1 MAFAYNGST
10 NLYTIL
16 AVSNASKRRPGGP
29 ARMAPGRP
37 ARLTDAAIIE
47 RIMRA
52 IVEHRLPPG
61 TKLGEDRLGAAFG
74 VSRTRVRQV
83 LTRLAADKVV
93 TQIANRGAFV
103 AQPSVAEARAVFDA
117 RRVIEAELVARAAT
131 VCTDADAQR
140 LERHLVRERA
150 AERAGDVR
158 AMIQL
163 SGEFHRLIADIAGN
177 AVLTEMLR
185 ELVARSSLILALYGS
200 PRARDCA
207 NDDHRALL
215 AAIRRH
221 DARTAASRM
230 REHLGHLEAAF
241 ELPPGH
247 GEPIDLAAL
256 LGPGRDRAPNRV
268 ARPRAARKR
277 AVRAQHTG
285 ERS

>member
-1 MAFAYNGST
+1 
-10 NLYTIL
+10 LYTIF
-16 AVSNASKRRPGGP
+16 AVSNAQKRRPDSP
-29 ARMAPGRP
+29 ARNAPGPRA
-37 ARLTDAAIIE
+37 ARLTDAAIID

-61 TKLGEDRLGAAFG
+61 TKLGEDRLGEAFG

-117 RRVIEAELVARAAT
+117 RRVIEAELVARAASA
-131 VCTDADAQR
+131 CTEADARR
-140 LERHLVRERA
+140 LEKHLARERA
-150 AERAGDVR
+150 AARADDVR
-158 AMIQL
+158 RMIQL

-177 AVLTEMLR
+177 AVLAETLR

-207 NDDHRALL
+207 NADHRALL
-215 AAIRRH
+215 AAIRRR
-221 DARTAASRM
+221 DARAAASLM

-241 ELPPGH
+241 ELPPGQ
-247 GEPIDLAAL
+247 GAPIDLAAL
-256 LGPGRDRAPNRV
+256 FAA
-268 ARPRAARKR
+268 ARPRPARGRAARVQQ
-277 AVRAQHTG
+277 AG
-285 ERS
+285 ERA